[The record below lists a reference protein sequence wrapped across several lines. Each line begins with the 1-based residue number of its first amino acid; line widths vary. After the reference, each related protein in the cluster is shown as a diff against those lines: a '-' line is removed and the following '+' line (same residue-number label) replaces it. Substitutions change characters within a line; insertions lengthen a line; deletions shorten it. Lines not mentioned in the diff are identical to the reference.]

1 MLKKSTLICMRL
13 FSAFVSAIISVGFLA
28 SMCCCNCGSAYADEA
43 GVSSGSS
50 VNSEKIDGAENKQ
63 NCNDAVVPN
72 DAESEDSSY
81 RIAKCRVNK
90 GHTDAF
96 ATYISKKGKFVLG
109 TRGDS
114 FPGVNE
120 NHIRYNPTLLV
131 FVLGSNTKQSSEGL
145 KFLPK
150 NGSNVPIWGLSQTQ
164 DTSKLWPGFAT
175 ETLGEKSGITGVRF
189 AIKSATVPKGGAVY
203 AYQDDAHGDVTPV
216 IGTPNTKFPH
226 KMYVGPK
233 AHMHVNWIFT
243 KAGKY
248 VLDVEA
254 AGRNEAGS
262 IYKNVQKYTFE
273 VDMDAA
279 ASNENESIAA
289 SEEEFNDY
297 SGFVKLEKQKSEE
310 DSDGEESEGENGEGD
325 SGSDS
330 DSDGEE
336 SEGENGSDDGDG
348 DDDEDSSTS
357 IVINGNNN
365 RVYVTPWPGAKPSG
379 GLANRGSEDE
389 EEAETESSKNNLD
402 SKQSKSKN
410 KNKKTTKKCSTFN
423 DIKEDKLI
431 IKHGHV
437 DLATYST
444 GNGIGFAV
452 QEDVT
457 GSHVKR
463 DPSKVVFYAGNA
475 AKDGNVWRLPQTQK
489 GSVPWVGWSNQ
500 GLHPHK
506 SSKISLESV
515 KGPGSVRIWLQ
526 GGLGTKAKTVMSSN
540 GNRTYMIPANTHMH
554 LNWDFSKSGYYT
566 IRLAVSANGKTLA
579 KDFHFAIGVDALKTP
594 MGCSVSE
601 VGDGEVDGDSDGVAD
616 GDGDGDEDSS
626 NGGNSGGNS
635 ESNSGSNNN
644 GGSTPLAAASYSGDG
659 GSSFFGGGFASNKSK
674 SGKSKSAKTGRTV
687 KVLGTIGS
695 KSRKGVEAK
704 YASKRVKG
712 LRRSLLSNVKDGEP
726 TGISGLFSRNPVLA
740 YSLIIGGVLT
750 VLSVTAAGIWFL
762 YKRGLISLNWLLR
775 Y

>member
-226 KMYVGPK
+226 KMYVGSK

-262 IYKNVQKYTFE
+262 IYKNVQRYTFE

-279 ASNENESIAA
+279 ASSDNESIAA
-289 SEEEFNDY
+289 SDEEFNDY
-297 SGFVKLEKQKSEE
+297 SGFVKLEKQKAEE
-310 DSDGEESEGENGEGD
+310 DSDGEESEGENGEG
-325 SGSDS
+325 
-330 DSDGEE
+330 E
-336 SEGENGSDDGDG
+336 S
-348 DDDEDSSTS
+348 
-357 IVINGNNN
+357 
-365 RVYVTPWPGAKPSG
+365 
-379 GLANRGSEDE
+379 L
-389 EEAETESSKNNLD
+389 
-402 SKQSKSKN
+402 
-410 KNKKTTKKCSTFN
+410 
-423 DIKEDKLI
+423 
-431 IKHGHV
+431 
-437 DLATYST
+437 
-444 GNGIGFAV
+444 
-452 QEDVT
+452 
-457 GSHVKR
+457 
-463 DPSKVVFYAGNA
+463 
-475 AKDGNVWRLPQTQK
+475 
-489 GSVPWVGWSNQ
+489 
-500 GLHPHK
+500 
-506 SSKISLESV
+506 
-515 KGPGSVRIWLQ
+515 
-526 GGLGTKAKTVMSSN
+526 
-540 GNRTYMIPANTHMH
+540 
-554 LNWDFSKSGYYT
+554 
-566 IRLAVSANGKTLA
+566 
-579 KDFHFAIGVDALKTP
+579 
-594 MGCSVSE
+594 
-601 VGDGEVDGDSDGVAD
+601 
-616 GDGDGDEDSS
+616 
-626 NGGNSGGNS
+626 
-635 ESNSGSNNN
+635 
-644 GGSTPLAAASYSGDG
+644 
-659 GSSFFGGGFASNKSK
+659 
-674 SGKSKSAKTGRTV
+674 
-687 KVLGTIGS
+687 
-695 KSRKGVEAK
+695 
-704 YASKRVKG
+704 
-712 LRRSLLSNVKDGEP
+712 
-726 TGISGLFSRNPVLA
+726 
-740 YSLIIGGVLT
+740 SLIHI
-750 VLSVTAAGIWFL
+750 
-762 YKRGLISLNWLLR
+762 
-775 Y
+775 